1 MKRLLFTLLCLLA
14 LGIGH
19 LRADVTYTVQR
30 GETLAG
36 IAAKFNV
43 TTADLIKANPN
54 ADGLFYVGMKLNIP
68 QPATGVVNA
77 ESTESTEPVS
87 AAPVSSG
94 EVSPAD
100 TKQSSALAALVA
112 TPARGSDQSPDDS
125 KKEDGT
131 KGFFE
136 VYYSAWAFDAV
147 KESGSYGFSWSAF
160 PWRLTDKLYLGF
172 QFSPLNFN
180 FGLVDSALANDKIY
194 LGPALG
200 VFPTDNIAFSFAA
213 DVMCV
218 VTFDSDSKTRC
229 TWGIQLAPAIYIGGK
244 AGVFL
249 GPQLTAGFSKGS
261 DTDFGFR
268 AGFFF

>member
-1 MKRLLFTLLCLLA
+1 MKRLFVTLLCLFA
-14 LGIGH
+14 IGMGH
-19 LRADVTYTVQR
+19 LSADVTYTVQR

-68 QPATGVVNA
+68 QPSIGAVGAEATDA
-77 ESTESTEPVS
+77 
-87 AAPVSSG
+87 VSSTPVAAG
-94 EVSPAD
+94 DVSTAD
-100 TKQSSALAALVA
+100 TGQSSALAALVA
-112 TPARGSDQSPDDS
+112 TPAGGYDQASDDNQKDA
-125 KKEDGT
+125 ET

-147 KESGSYGFSWSAF
+147 KESGSYGFSWTLL
-160 PWRLTDKLYLGF
+160 PWRLTDKLYFGF

-180 FGLVDSALANDKIY
+180 FGLVDSSLANDKVY

-261 DTDFGFR
+261 ETDFGFR

>member
-1 MKRLLFTLLCLLA
+1 MKRLFVTLLCLFA
-14 LGIGH
+14 IGMEH
-19 LRADVTYTVQR
+19 LSADVTYTVQR

-43 TTADLIKANPN
+43 TTADLLQANPN

-68 QPATGVVNA
+68 QRTTGEVNVEA
-77 ESTESTEPVS
+77 TESVSPTPV
-87 AAPVSSG
+87 AAD

-100 TKQSSALAALVA
+100 TGHSSALAALVA
-112 TPARGSDQSPDDS
+112 TPAGGSDQSSDDNQ
-125 KKEDGT
+125 KDAET

-160 PWRLTDKLYLGF
+160 PWKLADKVYLGF

-180 FGLVDSALANDKIY
+180 FGLVDSALANDKVY

-200 VFPTDNIAFSFAA
+200 VFATDNIAFSFAA

-261 DTDFGFR
+261 ETDFGFR